1 MAGRPHAG
9 QLRPGVP
16 TAQLHQPPRWFQVSD
31 YPPLLYLARIEHSPA
46 QRTAPDVIHCP
57 RSQPPPL
64 LSSPFALS
72 ELHSKGKAK
81 LRPAQLQLQLQLPL
95 QRSCSLIAC
104 GPYRASSYSA
114 CYFSSSF
121 VSFSFVALFPC
132 LCPLGWRALPAMQS
146 WVHSSLS
153 LLPPK
158 WAAGL
163 DQVRPDLSSA
173 RRPLGSEQLHAV

>member
-57 RSQPPPL
+57 RSQLPFQ
-64 LSSPFALS
+64 SSIRR
-72 ELHSKGKAK
+72 E
-81 LRPAQLQLQLQLPL
+81 
-95 QRSCSLIAC
+95 
-104 GPYRASSYSA
+104 GP
-114 CYFSSSF
+114 SSSTAPAPAPAR
-121 VSFSFVALFPC
+121 ALVLVDR
-132 LCPLGWRALPAMQS
+132 LCPLPRELVFRMLLFLFFRLLLIRRAPSLPLRPRLAGI
-146 WVHSSLS
+146 VRHAILGALESL
-153 LLPPK
+153 PCPK

-163 DQVRPDLSSA
+163 DQVRPDLSTA